1 MLKTDRAYRDACE
14 ALRILEA
21 EALPA
26 EEAKWRA
33 KGASDATLAQ
43 LLGPMRAQA
52 ARLRA
57 DIERF
62 DLVRQGDLTMFAQV
76 EEVGELLIAARIARG
91 LTQRQLAE
99 RLGVDESQVSRDER
113 RAYENIT
120 KERLITI
127 CAALDLE
134 LHTYPQLRDITS
146 DAVDL
151 EADQAPSL
159 ADLRVAP
166 PPPIPLPPAS
176 RAAAPQPTHRP
187 AGWDAPRVPSGPY
200 RPAPSAPIPAT
211 SPAAPDAL
219 AGIGMAGFAAGARPA
234 MGSARAPA
242 TPYDVHSQAPWHS
255 VAASLG
261 HVHSEATLS
270 PRHPRQSN
278 QVDGPNDSGWVY
290 EIRAGLRH
298 VRVFLPG
305 MRLGQGTTGGT
316 TGIGGPTAPDG
327 PFVRGSRFL
336 HIAA

>member
-62 DLVRQGDLTMFAQV
+62 DLVRQGDLSMFAQV

-113 RAYENIT
+113 RTYENVT

-127 CAALDLE
+127 CAALDLA
-134 LHTYPQLRDITS
+134 LHTYPQLREITS
-146 DAVDL
+146 DA
-151 EADQAPSL
+151 ADREVGQTPAPAYL
-159 ADLRVAP
+159 PVASP
-166 PPPIPLPPAS
+166 PLIPLPPAS

-187 AGWDAPRVPSGPY
+187 AGWDAPTVPSGPY
-200 RPAPSAPIPAT
+200 RPAPGAPVPAA
-211 SPAAPDAL
+211 PAAPDVL
-219 AGIGMAGFAAGARPA
+219 ADRGMAGFATGARQA
-234 MGSARAPA
+234 IGSARASA

-261 HVHSEATLS
+261 QVHSEAALS
-270 PRHPRQSN
+270 PSQPRESN
-278 QVDGPNDSGWVY
+278 RVDGLSDNGWAY

-316 TGIGGPTAPDG
+316 AGLGGPTAPDG

-336 HIAA
+336 LIAA